1 MKENPLSLKGYKCV
15 ISQLKKLRHKI
26 RSWLILHIKMS
37 SKRNIFCSVFKQT
50 SIYQVNIFFDFLN
63 HLKMLIYLPTVW
75 SFDCINYERKVT
87 LTKSF
92 LGPLEPRACSQKL
105 KSLTRIWLHCT
116 VGQCRKESK
125 VRKYWSRDVTI
136 LQSWF
141 ISCNG
146 FSQFLH
152 KHS

>member
-1 MKENPLSLKGYKCV
+1 MVATESNSF
-15 ISQLKKLRHKI
+15 H
-26 RSWLILHIKMS
+26 S
-37 SKRNIFCSVFKQT
+37 SNLLCT
-50 SIYQVNIFFDFLN
+50 Y
-63 HLKMLIYLPTVW
+63 YVW
-75 SFDCINYERKVT
+75 SFLIKTHGGASLIYSVNLNIFVYFVWWFYMNYLCKVFSKKGLVPTFLKWKVSGMRSNHLSFECINCERKVT

-141 ISCNG
+141 ISYNW
-146 FSQFLH
+146 FR
-152 KHS
+152 